1 MKTNWLIGSVFLA
14 VTMVLH
20 AQTNDLNAA
29 LQKGLFEEE
38 ANHNLDAAI
47 SNYQSL
53 ATQFDRDRQVAAT
66 AIFRL
71 GECYRKLGRDNDA
84 VVQYQRIVREFP
96 DQQTLAMLSQQNL
109 TGLGTTPQ
117 ATSPSTTTSEST
129 ARTAELEAEAA
140 ALKAQITH
148 LSSLSGAN
156 RRIAVQQNFPN
167 AVLTTLVQQLAEA
180 EQKLASLTNEYSS
193 QAVPVVNAIALV
205 NTINQQIDA
214 QVDGV
219 VKGLQAKM
227 EADVNAAKALRDKSG
242 LVTVA
247 HTEASTVTDDEEQEI
262 RRIQQLIQ
270 NSPDLINATTWRL
283 GSKSTTPLMR
293 AADAGRLRVATFLL
307 DHGADIN
314 IPRGGAADNSSE
326 GWTALHH
333 AAFAGNRAMVELLL
347 SRGADVSA
355 RDLQGQTPLHI
366 AADKGFQAV
375 TEVLLANKADVN
387 VTDKN
392 AGNAP
397 LHLAAKNGREK
408 IIQMLLAA
416 GATPNVENSQGRTP
430 LSIAAES
437 GSPEI
442 VKILLAAKADPNGGK
457 LDAPLLVAIHKQDA
471 GSAKLL
477 LENGANPNAK
487 GENDWQPSAL
497 GAYGRPVGRGSETPL
512 SLAVSTKQ
520 LPMVNL
526 LLKFKADPN
535 DSQTDGRSLL
545 FSTLSDTNILETLLD
560 AGAKVDVYDRN
571 ETFKDVNVFQPL
583 LNAAVAVKNATSVG
597 LLLKHGAN
605 ANSPDNN
612 GYTPLHVAATYLA
625 EREIFELLLAGKADP
640 NVRNHDGKTPLDLL
654 KEYIMPNTGAPG
666 RPPALG
672 IGGEMAGAQQI
683 KLAGELA
690 DLLRQHGALD
700 NLPHWDHIE
709 VSRPSANYSQTVF
722 QKGTNDWNRFT
733 LLETLLNFYPGKS
746 PSPGSDSV
754 TSLPLPDLSR
764 LTIIRHKPK
773 NTNETRIQV
782 NLLNATNGIDGSR
795 DMPLEFGDVVEVPER
810 EHALGDRPIGLTDS
824 QHDDMVNCLKG
835 SVRLVVHG
843 GKVELPVYPY
853 PDGSLIGS
861 VLKRPEAQG
870 ILLSSSDLSRV
881 KVTRHDPV
889 TGKRCEWVVNCAPWL
904 EAVPAGAGST
914 FAQRL
919 RAVTERGRNNGQLG
933 AAPDLWLRDGDVIEV
948 PEKP

>member
-1 MKTNWLIGSVFLA
+1 
-14 VTMVLH
+14 
-20 AQTNDLNAA
+20 
-29 LQKGLFEEE
+29 
-38 ANHNLDAAI
+38 
-47 SNYQSL
+47 
-53 ATQFDRDRQVAAT
+53 
-66 AIFRL
+66 
-71 GECYRKLGRDNDA
+71 
-84 VVQYQRIVREFP
+84 
-96 DQQTLAMLSQQNL
+96 
-109 TGLGTTPQ
+109 
-117 ATSPSTTTSEST
+117 
-129 ARTAELEAEAA
+129 
-140 ALKAQITH
+140 
-148 LSSLSGAN
+148 
-156 RRIAVQQNFPN
+156 
-167 AVLTTLVQQLAEA
+167 
-180 EQKLASLTNEYSS
+180 
-193 QAVPVVNAIALV
+193 
-205 NTINQQIDA
+205 
-214 QVDGV
+214 
-219 VKGLQAKM
+219 
-227 EADVNAAKALRDKSG
+227 
-242 LVTVA
+242 
-247 HTEASTVTDDEEQEI
+247 
-262 RRIQQLIQ
+262 
-270 NSPDLINATTWRL
+270 
-283 GSKSTTPLMR
+283 
-293 AADAGRLRVATFLL
+293 
-307 DHGADIN
+307 
-314 IPRGGAADNSSE
+314 
-326 GWTALHH
+326 
-333 AAFAGNRAMVELLL
+333 MVELLL

-672 IGGEMAGAQQI
+672 IGA
-683 KLAGELA
+683 
-690 DLLRQHGALD
+690 R
-700 NLPHWDHIE
+700 W
-709 VSRPSANYSQTVF
+709 
-722 QKGTNDWNRFT
+722 
-733 LLETLLNFYPGKS
+733 
-746 PSPGSDSV
+746 
-754 TSLPLPDLSR
+754 
-764 LTIIRHKPK
+764 
-773 NTNETRIQV
+773 
-782 NLLNATNGIDGSR
+782 
-795 DMPLEFGDVVEVPER
+795 PE
-810 EHALGDRPIGLTDS
+810 P
-824 QHDDMVNCLKG
+824 NK
-835 SVRLVVHG
+835 
-843 GKVELPVYPY
+843 
-853 PDGSLIGS
+853 
-861 VLKRPEAQG
+861 
-870 ILLSSSDLSRV
+870 
-881 KVTRHDPV
+881 
-889 TGKRCEWVVNCAPWL
+889 
-904 EAVPAGAGST
+904 
-914 FAQRL
+914 
-919 RAVTERGRNNGQLG
+919 
-933 AAPDLWLRDGDVIEV
+933 
-948 PEKP
+948 